1 MIMVV
6 TYVPVGIYNTQLDSY
21 RYMYTKYRYMY
32 FDTKYQN
39 SKYIVAY
46 KK

>member
-1 MIMVV
+1 M
-6 TYVPVGIYNTQLDSY
+6 YNNQLDSY
-21 RYMYTKYRYMY
+21 RYMYTKYMY